1 MNAEQNNN
9 DIDKPILTKWQAL
22 AFSSPMIGQAFLLGP
37 MGVIQGIYAKYFGM
51 ALTTL
56 AAVLL
61 VGRIFDALTDPLI
74 GHFSDRYRVRKS
86 TRKPFVLL
94 GGLLI
99 IPCSYFLFV
108 PPEDVGV
115 AYFMLW
121 TLLFY
126 LSTTLL
132 TIPMN
137 AWGSEIGSNSV
148 QRTTLFTAMMFV
160 AQIGGVLFYL
170 VPFLPMF
177 TTTEITPETLKISV
191 FVGAVLILP
200 GLYCALKFLPDGPAP
215 LEEIRSLKD
224 KPKDNIFQILLIA
237 VKHNKPFQ
245 IFMAAYMCSGLGLGM
260 CGALLFIY
268 IDAYLG
274 EGAIFAQ
281 LSILG
286 LAGGLL
292 LTPLA
297 YKVVIIVG
305 KKKAWMISTLITLV
319 AIFYLGLLS
328 PGHDA
333 YMGLVVFYI
342 ILTFGG
348 VSLGVIAMPMFSE
361 TVDYALLSDKT
372 ERRAAYFSVFS
383 MMVKAN
389 GALGMA
395 IGLAVAGW
403 LGFDANATTH
413 DAQSGFAIHMAV
425 SWLPVALGS
434 LGLFFIWKF
443 PLDERRSAIIYRR
456 LAGRSNM
463 S

>member
-1 MNAEQNNN
+1 MNTKQINYKL
-9 DIDKPILTKWQAL
+9 DKPILTKWQVL
-22 AFSSPMIGQAFLLGP
+22 AFSSPMVGQAFFLGP
-37 MGVIQGIYAKYFGM
+37 MGVIQGLYAKYFGV

-74 GHFSDRYRVRKS
+74 GYFSDRYRVRKA

-121 TLLFY
+121 ALLFY
-126 LSTTLL
+126 LSSTLL

-137 AWGSEIGSNSV
+137 AWGSEVGSNSV

-160 AQIGGVLFYL
+160 SQIGGVLFYL

-191 FVGAVLILP
+191 LVGAVLILP
-200 GLYCALKFLPDGPAP
+200 GLYCALKFVPDGPAP
-215 LEEIRSLKD
+215 LEETRSLKD
-224 KPKDNIFQILLIA
+224 KPKDNVFQILLIA
-237 VKHNKPFQ
+237 VKYNKPFQ

-260 CGALLFIY
+260 CSALLFIY
-268 IDAYLG
+268 IDAYLA

-297 YKVVIIVG
+297 YKVVIMVG
-305 KKKAWMISTLITLV
+305 KKSAWMIST
-319 AIFYLGLLS
+319 
-328 PGHDA
+328 
-333 YMGLVVFYI
+333 
-342 ILTFGG
+342 
-348 VSLGVIAMPMFSE
+348 
-361 TVDYALLSDKT
+361 
-372 ERRAAYFSVFS
+372 
-383 MMVKAN
+383 
-389 GALGMA
+389 
-395 IGLAVAGW
+395 
-403 LGFDANATTH
+403 
-413 DAQSGFAIHMAV
+413 
-425 SWLPVALGS
+425 
-434 LGLFFIWKF
+434 
-443 PLDERRSAIIYRR
+443 
-456 LAGRSNM
+456 
-463 S
+463 